1 MNHNAFQPA
10 DILLYNGADRTS
22 FAVIACDQY
31 TSEPEYWDRIAART
45 QDKPSAFHLI
55 FPEAYLKTA
64 DFDATITSI
73 NTAMADYLE
82 RGLFDEH
89 PNSFLYVERTQRNG
103 RIRHGLIG
111 KIDLEQYD
119 YTPGSTSAVRATE
132 GTVLDRIPPRVKI
145 RERAPLELPHVMLL
159 IDDREKSVI
168 EPLALVKDTL
178 IPAYSFPLMEDS
190 GHLDGWL
197 LPQTEAERVSAALD
211 ALCTSESFRQR
222 YGDAAGAAFPY
233 AVGDGN
239 HSLATARRCYLD
251 LKERIGAEAALHHPA
266 RYALVELVN
275 LHDDSLQFEAVHRI
289 LFDVRPEEVMA
300 GLHRR
305 FLLTEGQSP
314 DGQPIGIVIAGQVQW
329 WTITNPSRSL
339 AVGSLQEFLDDY
351 LTAHSG
357 EIDYIHGED
366 VVRALS
372 AQEHSIGFL
381 LPCMDKNDLFR
392 TVILDGALP
401 RKTFSMGDAW
411 DKRFYFEAR
420 RIQP

>member
-1 MNHNAFQPA
+1 MSHNAFQPA
-10 DILLYNGADRTS
+10 DILLFNGSDRTS

-64 DFDATITSI
+64 DFDATIASI
-73 NTAMADYLE
+73 NASMAKYLE

-89 PNSFLYVERTQRNG
+89 PHSFLYVERTQRNG
-103 RIRHGLIG
+103 LIRHGLIG

-145 RERAPLELPHVMLL
+145 REKAPLELPHVMLL
-159 IDDREKSVI
+159 IDDRKKRVI
-168 EPLALVKDTL
+168 EPLAQAKDTL
-178 IPAYSFPLMEDS
+178 IPAYSFPLMEGS

-197 LPQTEAERVSAALD
+197 LPPAEAERVSAALD
-211 ALCTSESFRQR
+211 ALCTADSFRQR
-222 YGDAAGAAFPY
+222 YGDAADTAFPY

-251 LKERIGAEAALHHPA
+251 LKERIGAEAALRHPA

-275 LHDDSLQFEAVHRI
+275 LHDTSLQFEAVHRI
-289 LFDVRPEEVMA
+289 LFDVCPEEVLNELGRHFA
-300 GLHRR
+300 LA
-305 FLLTEGQSP
+305 EGTFPGEQS
-314 DGQPIGIVIAGQVQW
+314 IGIVIHGQVTW
-329 WTITNPSRSL
+329 RTITNPSRTL
-339 AVGSLQEFLDDY
+339 AVGSLQEFLDGY
-351 LTAHSG
+351 LAAHPG

-366 VVRALS
+366 VVRTLS
-372 AQEHSIGFL
+372 KQENSIGFL

-420 RIQP
+420 RIQA